1 MFEIIDDK
9 SNFVKM
15 GQASNIDN
23 LNIIEK
29 EITNMLKDLA
39 LKEEMS

>member
-1 MFEIIDDK
+1 
-9 SNFVKM
+9 M